1 MKNELAISVSLAD
14 GKSQYDA
21 QCKKV
26 LANRVILAWI
36 LRYTVE
42 EFQEK
47 DIAHVKMCIGN
58 DICISRIRV
67 MPGT

>member
-47 DIAHVKMCIGN
+47 DIAHVEMCIGN
-58 DICISRIRV
+58 DICFCARAAV
-67 MPGT
+67 